1 MRELKIDGMTCDHC
15 MSTIKKAIQKMDPK
29 AKIEIDLKTGIA
41 KIESASTEAD
51 LSNAIREEGYTLL
64 SIKNI

>member
-15 MSTIKKAIQKMDPK
+15 VSTVKKAIQKMDPN

-41 KIESASTEAD
+41 KIESGSSEDD
-51 LSNAIREEGYTLL
+51 LSKAIREEGYTIV
-64 SIKNI
+64 SVKNI